1 MHGAKVKIVEY
12 ILGLGFLVIRV
23 MNVMPKN
30 FLISST
36 VMRTQVLCREYPAKG
51 YSATL
56 LA

>member
-12 ILGLGFLVIRV
+12 ILGLGFLIIRV

-36 VMRTQVLCREYPAKG
+36 VMRTQVLYREYPAKG